1 MDWGRSKSGMI
12 LVTTAMKNKMLTAA
26 LIFFGLPVVA
36 SAAPSDTFAQLLLVL
51 QSLQPEKTL
60 GDGDAVTSAP
70 TINVS
75 ASQSAVI
82 SGETLILTWSST
94 NATSC
99 EALGSWRGDLQTS
112 GSLEQQAYGI
122 GERSFSITCI
132 GSGGTTVSTPVVVR
146 FELSPVQR
154 AAQAAVSAVISTF

>member
-1 MDWGRSKSGMI
+1 
-12 LVTTAMKNKMLTAA
+12 MLLRAV
-26 LIFFGLPVVA
+26 LMGLCVPVGV

-51 QSLQPEKTL
+51 QSLQPQKTV
-60 GDGDAVTSAP
+60 GDGDTATSAP
-70 TINVS
+70 VINVS
-75 ASQSAVI
+75 ASQSVVV
-82 SGETLILTWSST
+82 SGETLTLTWSST

-122 GERSFSITCI
+122 GERSFSIACT
-132 GSGGTTVSTPVVVR
+132 GSGGTAMSTPILVR

-154 AAQAAVSAVISTF
+154 SAQAAVSAAMSAF

>member
-1 MDWGRSKSGMI
+1 MI
-12 LVTTAMKNKMLTAA
+12 PVSSSMTNKILTAA
-26 LIFFGLPVVA
+26 LVFFGLPIVA
-36 SAAPSDTFAQLLLVL
+36 SAAPSDTFSRLLLVL
-51 QSLQPEKTL
+51 QSLQPAKAL
-60 GDGDAVTSAP
+60 GDWDAATSAP
-70 TINVS
+70 IINVS
-75 ASQSAVI
+75 TRQSVVI

-99 EALGSWRGDLQTS
+99 EALGSWSGDLQTS

-132 GSGGTTVSTPVVVR
+132 GNGGTTVSTPVVVR

-154 AAQAAVSAVISTF
+154 AAQAAVFAVMSTF

>member
-1 MDWGRSKSGMI
+1 MI
-12 LVTTAMKNKMLTAA
+12 PVSSSMTNKILTAA
-26 LIFFGLPVVA
+26 LVFFGLPIVA
-36 SAAPSDTFAQLLLVL
+36 SAAPSDTFSRLLLVL

-60 GDGDAVTSAP
+60 GNGEAATSAP
-70 TINVS
+70 IINVS
-75 ASQSAVI
+75 ASQSVVI

-132 GSGGTTVSTPVVVR
+132 GNGGTAVSTPVVVR

-154 AAQAAVSAVISTF
+154 AAQAAVSAAMSTF

>member
-1 MDWGRSKSGMI
+1 M
-12 LVTTAMKNKMLTAA
+12 NKMLMPA
-26 LIFFGLPVVA
+26 LIFFGLPIVA

-60 GDGDAVTSAP
+60 GDGDTTTLAP
-70 TINVS
+70 TINLS
-75 ASQSAVI
+75 ASQSVVI
-82 SGETLILTWSST
+82 SGETLTLTWSSS

-112 GSLEQQAYGI
+112 GSLEQETYGI

-154 AAQAAVSAVISTF
+154 AAQAAVSAVMSTF